1 MATIREV
8 AKEAGVS
15 LGTVSRYLNGHQLK
29 ESNMTN
35 IREAIEKLGYEE
47 NIIAKGLKNNKSLS
61 IGVVINTL
69 TDVFATSIVTYLE
82 SYLEENNY
90 SLILCDYQNDLN
102 KLEQK
107 LEFLRSR
114 SVDGIVIFHLEKKL
128 AVLDKFEKE
137 GIPIVA
143 VDSPISDFETDTVL
157 VDNYKAS
164 YDVVQKLAELGHERI
179 GIIAG
184 SQDRFIGR
192 ERLNGFV
199 DAMKE
204 LDLYTDATIEIGDY
218 KKESGYLK
226 AKKMLDKG
234 YITALYTTNYYMTL
248 GAVQAVYERQLAIPE
263 DISIV
268 GFDHFELS
276 DIFQPKLTVV
286 EQPVKQI
293 GETVGALLIQ
303 KIKDTTITENTVVEL
318 ETSLLWRDSVK
329 KIKKGLES

>member
-29 ESNMTN
+29 EANMRN
-35 IREAIEKLGYEE
+35 IGAAIEKLGYEE

-82 SYLEENNY
+82 SYLEANNY
-90 SLILCDYQNDLN
+90 SLILCDYQNDLS

-114 SVDGIVIFHLEKKL
+114 SVDGVVIFHLEKKL
-128 AVLDKFEKE
+128 PVLNKFEKE

-143 VDSPISDFETDTVL
+143 VDSPIKDFETDTVL

-164 YDVVQKLAELGHERI
+164 YDVVQKLAELGHKKI

-192 ERLNGFV
+192 ERLNGFI
-199 DAMKE
+199 DAMKKLGIYAE
-204 LDLYTDATIEIGDY
+204 ATIEIGDY
-218 KKESGYLK
+218 KKESGYVK
-226 AKKMLDKG
+226 AKKMLDQG
-234 YITALYTTNYYMTL
+234 EITALYTTNYYMTL
-248 GAVQAVYERQLAIPE
+248 GAVQAVYERQLMIPD

-293 GETVGALLIQ
+293 GEMIGALLIQ
-303 KIKDTTITENTVVEL
+303 KIKNPTSTEKTVVEL
-318 ETSLLWRDSVK
+318 ETSLLWRESVK
-329 KIKKGLES
+329 KIKKELEN

>member
-29 ESNMTN
+29 ETNMKN
-35 IREAIEKLGYEE
+35 IQAAIEKLGYEE

-90 SLILCDYQNDLN
+90 SLILCDYQNDLS
-102 KLEQK
+102 KLEKK

-114 SVDGIVIFHLEKKL
+114 SVDGVVIFHLEEKL
-128 AVLDKFEKE
+128 AVLDKFRQE
-137 GIPIVA
+137 GTPIIA
-143 VDSPISDFETDTVL
+143 VDAPITNFQTATVL
-157 VDNYKAS
+157 VDNYQAS
-164 YDVVQKLAELGHERI
+164 YNVVERLAELGHKKI

-192 ERLNGFV
+192 ERLNGYV
-199 DAMKE
+199 DAMKK
-204 LDLYTDATIEIGDY
+204 LGLYEPSIIKIGDY
-218 KKESGYLK
+218 KKESGYLN
-226 AKKMLDKG
+226 AKQLLAEEK
-234 YITALYTTNYYMTL
+234 ITALYSTNYYMTL
-248 GAVQAVYERQLAIPE
+248 GAVQAIYERQLIIPE
-263 DISIV
+263 DVSVI

-276 DIFQPKLTVV
+276 DILQPKLTVV
-286 EQPVKQI
+286 EQPVQQI
-293 GETVGALLIQ
+293 GETIGALLIQ
-303 KIKDTTITENTVVEL
+303 KIKHPEQVENSVIEL
-318 ETSLLWRDSVK
+318 QTSLLWRDSIK
-329 KIKKGLES
+329 TLKKGLVN

>member
-29 ESNMTN
+29 KANMDN
-35 IREAIEKLGYEE
+35 IRAAIEKLGYEE

-61 IGVVINTL
+61 VGVVINTL
-69 TDVFATSIVTYLE
+69 TDVFATSIVTHLE

-90 SLILCDYQNDLN
+90 SLILCDYQNDLK

-114 SVDGIVIFHLEKKL
+114 SVDGIVIFHLEEKL
-128 AVLDKFEKE
+128 AVLDKFRKE
-137 GIPIVA
+137 GTPIIA
-143 VDSPISDFETDTVL
+143 VDAPIADFQTDTVL
-157 VDNYKAS
+157 VDNYQAS
-164 YDVVQKLAELGHERI
+164 YTVVEKLAELGHKKI

-192 ERLNGFV
+192 ERLNGYS
-199 DAMKE
+199 DAMKK
-204 LDLYTDATIEIGDY
+204 LGLYEPAIIKLGDY
-218 KKESGYLK
+218 KKESGYIK
-226 AKKMLDKG
+226 AKELLVEG
-234 YITALYTTNYYMTL
+234 EITALYSTNYYMTL
-248 GAVQAVYERQLAIPE
+248 GAVQAIYEQGLIIPE
-263 DISIV
+263 DISVV

-276 DIFQPKLTVV
+276 DILQPKLTVI
-286 EQPVKQI
+286 EQPVQQI

-303 KIKDTTITENTVVEL
+303 KIKEEKTENRVIEL
-318 ETSLLWRDSVK
+318 PTAFLWRNSIK
-329 KIKKGLES
+329 KMKKGLEN